1 MESTTHQTLQPASRT
16 RVTGRWL
23 LVSRLTWLLI
33 VLVSVG
39 FFVSRLS
46 PNFVGMRAAAR
57 DYQVGLTQLGI
68 SPGFFA
74 GYVIGMEIVIM
85 LGYST
90 IALLIFSRR
99 SDDWIATGLSVML
112 FVMAAS
118 LTGVMTDMYRL
129 GEFYLPNTLAV
140 VFFLL
145 AILIPYV
152 MALVFPNGRFIPYW
166 SRWLILPYAV
176 ILVVATFDPFG
187 TIFDFLF
194 LFLLAVTIIGAQAY
208 RYQRIAEPTQKQQ
221 TKWVVF
227 GVTLTAIIMVLY
239 VTPLVFVPAVIQPG
253 YTRLMYILIGG
264 PVFTLAMLLVPLSF
278 AFSIMRYGLW
288 EVDTIINRSVV
299 YVSLTALMGLAFA
312 LQVIVLQWL
321 FHALLPGIQESEF
334 VLVVSTLV
342 TAVLINPV
350 RQRIQTFIDQRFY
363 RGKIDLAQELTEFS
377 REIRTIIDLSELL
390 DVLIHRMIDLWHVS
404 HGAMFLRG
412 PDGQFHIAH
421 AHNLPEDITGTQLD
435 DKEAIARLETNHPV
449 LPQGNSPFNLLI
461 PLISTHGEGSGLIG
475 VLALGPRL
483 SGQGYSTNDTNLLMG
498 MADQVSGAINV
509 ALLIEDKQRFD
520 ELLGT
525 VVDIGVMLSSEKNF
539 NRLLENILIEAQTLC
554 NADAGSLYLRVE
566 DELHFVFVRN
576 QSLDMVQGGSTGND
590 IAFPPLPLYDQ
601 SGKPNH
607 NNVATHT
614 ALTGKSVHIPNAYTT
629 EDFDFSGTKKFD
641 SETGYKS
648 LSFLCVP
655 LRNERGNVTGV
666 LQLINAQNAITGEVT
681 PFDLELMRV
690 VESLSSL
697 AAVALISYI
706 REQTLRQEIEKLR
719 IEIDQSKQA
728 EQVAEI
734 TDTEYFQ
741 TLKEKLNDLRGR
753 RQS

>member
-1 MESTTHQTLQPASRT
+1 MGRTTRQARQNTART
-16 RVTGRWL
+16 HITGRWL
-23 LVSRLTWLLI
+23 LVSRITWLLI
-33 VLVSVG
+33 VLVSIG
-39 FFVSRLS
+39 FFVTRL
-46 PNFVGMRAAAR
+46 PTNFAGMRAAAAG
-57 DYQVGLTQLGI
+57 YQAGLAQIGI
-68 SPGFFA
+68 SQGFFA

-85 LGYST
+85 LGYSA
-90 IALLIFSRR
+90 IALLIFRQR
-99 SDDWIATGLSVML
+99 SDDWIATALSIML
-112 FVMAAS
+112 FVVAAS

-129 GEFYLPNTLAV
+129 GEFYLPNNLAV

-152 MALVFPNGRFIPYW
+152 MALIFPNGRFIPNW

-176 ILVVATFDPFG
+176 ILGIATFDPFG

-194 LFLLAVTIIGAQAY
+194 MFLLAVTIIGAQVY
-208 RYQRIAEPTQKQQ
+208 RHQRIAELTQKQQ

-227 GVTLTAIIMVLY
+227 GIAITAIITVLY
-239 VTPLVFVPAVIQPG
+239 VTPLVFVPAVTQPG
-253 YTRLMYILIGG
+253 FARLLYILIGG

-312 LQVIVLQWL
+312 LQVILLQWVL
-321 FHALLPGIQESEF
+321 NTLLPGIQQSEF
-334 VLVVSTLV
+334 VLVASTLV
-342 TAVLINPV
+342 TVALINPV
-350 RQRIQTFIDQRFY
+350 RQRIQTFIDRRLY
-363 RGKIDLAQELTEFS
+363 RGKIDLAQELTDFS

-390 DVLIHRMIDLWHVS
+390 DVLIHRMIGLWHVS
-404 HGAMFLRG
+404 HGGMFLRG
-412 PDGQFHIAH
+412 PDGQFHLAH
-421 AHNLPEDITGTQLD
+421 AHNLPEDAGTARLD
-435 DKEAIARLETNHPV
+435 DESLARLESNHPI
-449 LPQGNSPFNLLI
+449 LPQDNSYFNLLI

-475 VLALGPRL
+475 ALALGPRL
-483 SGQGYSTNDTNLLMG
+483 SGQGYSTNDINLLMG

-509 ALLIEDKQRFD
+509 ALLIKGKQRLD

-554 NADAGSLYLRVE
+554 NADAGTLYLQVE

-576 QSLDMVQGGSTGND
+576 QSLNMVQGGSTGKE

-601 SGKPNH
+601 AGNPNH

-614 ALTGKSVHIPNAYTT
+614 ALTGESVHIPNAYTAK
-629 EDFDFSGTKKFD
+629 EFDFSGTKKFD
-641 SETGYKS
+641 DETGYKS

-655 LRNERGNVTGV
+655 LRNERGKVTGV
-666 LQLINAQNAITGEVT
+666 LQLINAQNPITGEVI
-681 PFDLELMRV
+681 PFDLQLLQV

-697 AAVALISYI
+697 ASVALVSYI

-741 TLKEKLNDLRGR
+741 TLKEKLQDLRER